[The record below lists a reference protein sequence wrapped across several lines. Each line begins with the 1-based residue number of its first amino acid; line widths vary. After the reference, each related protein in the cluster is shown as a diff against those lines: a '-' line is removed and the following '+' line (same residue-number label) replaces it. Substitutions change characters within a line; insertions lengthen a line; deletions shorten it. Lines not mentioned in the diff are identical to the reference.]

1 MNNAEFEC
9 IQYISVNN
17 ALVLISVVS
26 ISDAVYIKQK
36 LLNLKFVLVET
47 FHYLSC
53 FCLFFGKEE
62 FEFKIYINWVLY
74 FLKHAP
80 ANQDTRT
87 NYAMRLKSVYREI
100 SFVLLFYRFLVIL
113 ELCWISVM

>member
-36 LLNLKFVLVET
+36 ALEFEICFSGDFSLFIMFFVCFLEKKSLNLRFILIR
-47 FHYLSC
+47 FYIFSNMHQQI
-53 FCLFFGKEE
+53 
-62 FEFKIYINWVLY
+62 KIHVRIM
-74 FLKHAP
+74 
-80 ANQDTRT
+80 Q
-87 NYAMRLKSVYREI
+87 
-100 SFVLLFYRFLVIL
+100 
-113 ELCWISVM
+113 

>member
-53 FCLFFGKEE
+53 FLFVFWKKSLNLG
-62 FEFKIYINWVLY
+62 FIIGFYIFSNMHQQIKIHVRIMQW
-74 FLKHAP
+74 
-80 ANQDTRT
+80 D
-87 NYAMRLKSVYREI
+87 
-100 SFVLLFYRFLVIL
+100 
-113 ELCWISVM
+113 

>member
-9 IQYISVNN
+9 IQYILFNN

-53 FCLFFGKEE
+53 FFVCFLEKKSLNLRFIIGFYI
-62 FEFKIYINWVLY
+62 FSNMHQQIKIHVRIT
-74 FLKHAP
+74 
-80 ANQDTRT
+80 Q
-87 NYAMRLKSVYREI
+87 
-100 SFVLLFYRFLVIL
+100 
-113 ELCWISVM
+113 

>member
-1 MNNAEFEC
+1 MMNNAEFEC

-36 LLNLKFVLVET
+36 LLSLKFVLVET

-53 FCLFFGKEE
+53 FLFVF
-62 FEFKIYINWVLY
+62 
-74 FLKHAP
+74 
-80 ANQDTRT
+80 
-87 NYAMRLKSVYREI
+87 
-100 SFVLLFYRFLVIL
+100 
-113 ELCWISVM
+113 

>member
-1 MNNAEFEC
+1 MF
-9 IQYISVNN
+9 
-17 ALVLISVVS
+17 
-26 ISDAVYIKQK
+26 
-36 LLNLKFVLVET
+36 FV
-47 FHYLSC
+47 C
-53 FCLFFGKEE
+53 FLKEE
-62 FEFKIYINWVLY
+62 FEFKIYNWVLY

-100 SFVLLFYRFLVIL
+100 SFVLLCYRFLVIL

>member
-17 ALVLISVVS
+17 ALVLIIVVS

-53 FCLFFGKEE
+53 FLFVF
-62 FEFKIYINWVLY
+62 FK
-74 FLKHAP
+74 
-80 ANQDTRT
+80 R
-87 NYAMRLKSVYREI
+87 SV
-100 SFVLLFYRFLVIL
+100 
-113 ELCWISVM
+113 

>member
-1 MNNAEFEC
+1 MQSLNAFN
-9 IQYISVNN
+9 ISVNN

-53 FCLFFGKEE
+53 FLFVFWKRR
-62 FEFKIYINWVLY
+62 V
-74 FLKHAP
+74 
-80 ANQDTRT
+80 
-87 NYAMRLKSVYREI
+87 
-100 SFVLLFYRFLVIL
+100 
-113 ELCWISVM
+113 

>member
-1 MNNAEFEC
+1 MQSLNAFN
-9 IQYISVNN
+9 ISVNN

-53 FCLFFGKEE
+53 FLEKKSLNLRFIIGFYI
-62 FEFKIYINWVLY
+62 FSNMHQQIKIHVRIT
-74 FLKHAP
+74 
-80 ANQDTRT
+80 Q
-87 NYAMRLKSVYREI
+87 
-100 SFVLLFYRFLVIL
+100 
-113 ELCWISVM
+113 